1 MGERKNV
8 VFPFKAFSF
17 SKRKAEL
24 FFTKWERK
32 AELFSKRKAEL
43 FFTRAFVYL
52 LSFFQSPF
60 RGIIFF
66 SRKALLFSLRKDK
79 R

>member
-52 LSFFQSPF
+52 LSFFQSPEGMKLF
-60 RGIIFF
+60 CPSLFCPSYVF
-66 SRKALLFSLRKDK
+66 KKA
-79 R
+79 